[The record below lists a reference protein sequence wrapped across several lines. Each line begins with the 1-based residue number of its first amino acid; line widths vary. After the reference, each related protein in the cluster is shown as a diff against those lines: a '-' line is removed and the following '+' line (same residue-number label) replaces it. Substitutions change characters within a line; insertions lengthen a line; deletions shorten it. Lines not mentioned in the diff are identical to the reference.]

1 MRIWSRKRDIG
12 GIMSVVLRIWRG
24 SLVAI
29 SVLAIQGCSM
39 VMPDARGV
47 HAEQYT
53 AAPAR
58 TAAPRPAPSRP
69 QPATEAPAEDT
80 APANLAGAPGA
91 ERLVYFDQQSGTPV
105 TSVSGDRSLD
115 NRTLRLNFV
124 DAPVADAV
132 RTIISDA
139 LGRPVLVAAGVEGRI
154 TLTSPEPTSA
164 RVALAALETVLSE
177 SGFAL
182 IEREAGF
189 LLTREGEA
197 QASLSQYSTSL
208 GYGGR
213 VVPIIHTDPSS
224 ILALI
229 DPFLSER
236 VDVIPHD
243 AEGVLVI
250 AGPAG
255 EVESAVEAIRTF
267 DRPFLTNRVFGM
279 YELQYVNAETAK
291 GEVDS
296 VIAGMGGGSSAITT
310 IALPRLNLLFVV
322 TRDRAQF
329 DQIGAWVARFDRP
342 SGGDERR
349 LRYYVVRNT
358 PASALASQITAAFA
372 GGDTGGSASFG
383 PARADDHATSDTGG
397 ESSNGPEGRLA
408 IIPDLLNNALIIR
421 ATDQE
426 YREILDLVH
435 RMDVMPPQVL
445 IEATIAEVRL
455 VDGLSFGV
463 RWYFENQGSSNLT
476 SVGFTDDVNGTT
488 NAVFPGFNYAFAGTD
503 LRATLNALNSIT
515 DVTVLSAPSIMVQN
529 NQTAHLQVGDEV
541 PIVTQTAS
549 SVSEA
554 NAPLVSSIELRQ
566 TGVILQV
573 TPRINASGMV
583 VLDVRQEVSSVRP
596 TTTSGID
603 SPTIQKLEFTS
614 TVAVR
619 SDNTVALGGLIREAH
634 SDNEA
639 AIPLLGR
646 IPGLGNIFKN
656 RDVTSERSE
665 LVIFL
670 TPRII
675 TTDEDAANVLQHVRR
690 ELEALEARRSDLFD

>member
-1 MRIWSRKRDIG
+1 MILRCWRG
-12 GIMSVVLRIWRG
+12 GI
-24 SLVAI
+24 AI
-29 SVLAIQGCSM
+29 LSVLALQGCSL
-39 VMPDARGV
+39 VMPDARGI
-47 HAEQYT
+47 HAGQYP
-53 AAPAR
+53 AAPVQAAQSAR
-58 TAAPRPAPSRP
+58 EIAAPGPSATP
-69 QPATEAPAEDT
+69 EPDAAQPDSNTDERD
-80 APANLAGAPGA
+80 G
-91 ERLVYFDQQSGTPV
+91 ERLVYFDQQRGTPA
-105 TSVSGDRSLD
+105 TNVSGDRSLD

-197 QASLSQYSTSL
+197 QASLSEYSTSL

-213 VVPIIHTDPSS
+213 VVPVTHTNPSS

-255 EVESAVEAIRTF
+255 EVESAVDAIQTF
-267 DRPFLTNRVFGM
+267 DRPFLTNRIFGM

-291 GEVDS
+291 SEVDS
-296 VIAGMGGGSSAITT
+296 VLAGLGGGSGATTT

-329 DQIGAWVARFDRP
+329 EQIGAWITRFDRP

-358 PASALASQITAAFA
+358 PAATLASQITAAFA
-372 GGDTGGSASFG
+372 GGETGGAASFG
-383 PARADDHATSDTGG
+383 PQHTGDDIGAPGTAGD
-397 ESSNGPEGRLA
+397 SSRGPEGRLA

-426 YREILDLVH
+426 YREILELVQ

-463 RWYFENQGSSNLT
+463 RWYFENQTGSGISTT
-476 SVGFTDDVNGTT
+476 SFTDDVNGTT
-488 NAVFPGFNYAFAGTD
+488 NPVFPGFNYAFAGTD

-549 SVSEA
+549 SVTES

-566 TGVILQV
+566 TGVILEV

-583 VLDVRQEVSSVRP
+583 VLDVMQEVSSVRP

-646 IPGLGNIFKN
+646 IPGLGNVFKN
-656 RDVTSERSE
+656 RDISSERSE

-675 TTDEDAANVLQHVRR
+675 TTDEDAANVLLHVRR
-690 ELEALEARRSDLFD
+690 ELEALEARRSDLFE